1 MLLKIAN
8 FALQQSKKYITAYT
22 YKSVQL
28 NCPWIYTISWYI
40 PGLMDSCKLSLDF
53 GVFVSWQMRMWNRM
67 KNLHWRLGWGWGDRK
82 LLVIVTLYVWAK
94 AVGQLLQTNMIWM
107 GQISSLKNIQSIK
120 DKDIDHTR
128 PVQRTRM
135 IFLIYSTRWYCPPR
149 LLTID
154 AFLALKMHPISNF
167 HKVSQYDTYEIYNR
181 CEGNRYF
188 LIFCIFLHVGF
199 RCIYIIVK
207 SCKIHDA
214 VLGVCLL
221 P

>member
-1 MLLKIAN
+1 
-8 FALQQSKKYITAYT
+8 
-22 YKSVQL
+22 
-28 NCPWIYTISWYI
+28 
-40 PGLMDSCKLSLDF
+40 
-53 GVFVSWQMRMWNRM
+53 M
-67 KNLHWRLGWGWGDRK
+67 KNLHWRWGWGWGDRK

-154 AFLALKMHPISNF
+154 AFLALTMHPISNF
-167 HKVSQYDTYEIYNR
+167 HKVSQYDTYEIYNS
-181 CEGNRYF
+181 CEGNLYI